1 MVSQVLATT
10 GLIVC
15 IALGLHMLLGAERQ
29 RRLAL
34 WWQSYQLRFSL
45 WRRRWSPDA
54 RAEERRR
61 QRLFVASQ
69 HREALE
75 RARTSRPMDLD
86 EVEWEGNV
94 AKPKF
99 GQARKRGTFH

>member
-1 MVSQVLATT
+1 MVSQVFASI
-10 GLIVC
+10 GLFVC
-15 IALGLHMLLGAERQ
+15 IALGLHMLLGRERQ
-29 RRLAL
+29 HRLAL
-34 WWQSYQLRFSL
+34 WWQGYQARFSL

-69 HREALE
+69 HREAIE
-75 RARTSRPMDLD
+75 RARSRPMDLD

-99 GQARKRGTFH
+99 GQARKRSLH